1 LAKIHSKRDINK
13 TQNPK
18 KLKSIGKGKNM
29 DINIDFLVNGK
40 REGGKINT
48 RHTSHPVIKAPI
60 TQNPPEN
67 QKSTMTQTNSPKQI
81 KHKTS
86 KKKEEN

>member
-1 LAKIHSKRDINK
+1 LAEIHSKRDINK

-18 KLKSIGKGKNM
+18 KLKSIGNGKNM
-29 DINIDFLVNGK
+29 DRNIDFLVNGK

-48 RHTSHPVIKAPI
+48 HHTSHPVIKAPI

-81 KHKTS
+81 KHKTT
-86 KKKEEN
+86 KKKEKN

>member
-1 LAKIHSKRDINK
+1 LAKIHSKIDINK

-29 DINIDFLVNGK
+29 DKNIDFLVNGN

-48 RHTSHPVIKAPI
+48 RHNSHPVIKAPI
-60 TQNPPEN
+60 TQNLPEN
-67 QKSTMTQTNSPKQI
+67 QEFTMTQTNSPKQI
-81 KHKTS
+81 KHKTT

>member
-1 LAKIHSKRDINK
+1 LISY
-13 TQNPK
+13 
-18 KLKSIGKGKNM
+18 
-29 DINIDFLVNGK
+29 FLINGK

-48 RHTSHPVIKAPI
+48 RHNSNPVIKAPI

-67 QKSTMTQTNSPKQI
+67 QKSTMTQTNSTKQI
-81 KHKTS
+81 KQKTT